1 MPEADMTT
9 KAGRSLACGILLIVA
24 TWVETGPAA
33 AAPPRTTPIFECA
46 FRKPGTT
53 AYITVWG
60 YQNTNKTSE
69 TYAIGPRNRFTPQP
83 YNRGQPVTF
92 VAGRH
97 DNVLT
102 IDWDGRT
109 RLQWRL
115 GSATM
120 RATTA
125 QVCPTNPVP
134 LAGSMLLTVVVIVLG
149 ALGGA
154 ALGSHLRRQRTVRQP
169 VSELAIGV
177 HPHE

>member
-1 MPEADMTT
+1 VARRISRT
-9 KAGRSLACGILLIVA
+9 LACSLLLVA
-24 TWVETGPAA
+24 MTWIAAGPAS
-33 AAPPRTTPIFECA
+33 AAPTTPIFECA
-46 FRKPGTT
+46 FRKPGTA

-69 TYAIGPRNRFTPQP
+69 TYAIGARNRFTPQP

-92 VAGRH
+92 AAGRH

-134 LAGSMLLTVVVIVLG
+134 LAGSVLLTAVVMVLG

-154 ALGSHLRRQRTVRQP
+154 ALGSHLRRQRA
-169 VSELAIGV
+169 VSSSVALHAG
-177 HPHE
+177 HNARRRA